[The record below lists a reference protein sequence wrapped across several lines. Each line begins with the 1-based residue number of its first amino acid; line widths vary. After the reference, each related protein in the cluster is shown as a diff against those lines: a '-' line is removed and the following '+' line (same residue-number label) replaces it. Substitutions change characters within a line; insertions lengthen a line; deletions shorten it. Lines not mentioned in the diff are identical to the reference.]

1 MTSRRSAESE
11 LRHLRDHVATMD
23 ESSSTIANLESDQK
37 RLQME
42 VKMLLRK
49 DEAQERETATAVTEA
64 VNLKERN
71 KALQITLAEKE
82 RQIKASRTGD
92 HERIQMTRDF
102 DLQRTMLDKLQQQLV
117 DEKVQSQNLIAD
129 AKAAT
134 KRAEKLQRIELEN
147 EEYRSRVRQLERDVA
162 EKIDTTNHVQEGV
175 GELRSHLEAIWYQ
188 LQEKEDENDSL
199 RHQLNIMEGMSH
211 L

>member
-1 MTSRRSAESE
+1 M
-11 LRHLRDHVATMD
+11 RHLRDHGATMN
-23 ESSSTIANLESDQK
+23 ESSSTIANLESDRK

-162 EKIDTTNHVQEGV
+162 EKIDTANHVQEGV
-175 GELRSHLEAIWYQ
+175 GELRSDLEAIRYQ
-188 LQEKEDENDSL
+188 LQKKRMKMTHYVTGSTL
-199 RHQLNIMEGMSH
+199 WKV
-211 L
+211 

>member
-1 MTSRRSAESE
+1 
-11 LRHLRDHVATMD
+11 MD

-175 GELRSHLEAIWYQ
+175 GELRSHLEAIRYQ